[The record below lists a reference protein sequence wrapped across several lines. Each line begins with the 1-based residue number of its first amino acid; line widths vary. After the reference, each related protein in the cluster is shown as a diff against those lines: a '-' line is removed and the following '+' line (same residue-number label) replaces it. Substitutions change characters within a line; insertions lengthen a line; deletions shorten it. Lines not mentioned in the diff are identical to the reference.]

1 VHVKPVRIFGRE
13 PALWVGTIATAL
25 SLGTAVGVPGLSQ
38 YQVAALV
45 VAINAVAFG
54 ITAWQVRPIA
64 PSLFTNV
71 VGALFAVGT
80 AYGFS
85 VTSETVGGVNALVI
99 AVLSLIM
106 RGHVSPTGATEAV
119 APPAAPP
126 VVAALAPGGVTRGR

>member
-1 VHVKPVRIFGRE
+1 MKPVRIFGRE
-13 PALWVGTIATAL
+13 PALWVGTISTAL

-45 VAINAVAFG
+45 VALNAIAFG
-54 ITAWQVRPIA
+54 VTAWQVRPVA
-64 PSLFTNV
+64 PALFTNV
-71 VGALFAVGT
+71 IGALFAVGV

-85 VTSETVGGVNALVI
+85 VTSETVGGVNALAI

-126 VVAALAPGGVTRGR
+126 VVAAGVAAANLRGR